1 MLNANMS
8 TVQTMIGYPVLGGL
22 GGLGL
27 ASMNKYYSQS
37 LYGNSSNDPFIGSSW
52 DFVLTGASLGGG
64 AALVSA
70 GIKYQAQQLKLQRFD
85 GLSDVSRR
93 LLAKGGN

>member
-37 LYGNSSNDPFIGSSW
+37 LGLLGILFLQEL
-52 DFVLTGASLGGG
+52 VL
-64 AALVSA
+64 VE
-70 GIKYQAQQLKLQRFD
+70 
-85 GLSDVSRR
+85 V
-93 LLAKGGN
+93 LL